1 MVGRLTDVVTQ
12 LEKQALH
19 KIYRVWCGLHQLDL
33 VMKYAYA
40 GIKINGN
47 QFNKIMSHLTHYLR
61 RQYNFI
67 AEIQSICPKTT
78 TRWTAMGNTCKW
90 LLEKRIA
97 LFEYFAKDDPTQA
110 PPSRWWVVVGA
121 VCALSEQVNIVVV
134 KLQGKDLLL
143 SQQKVELKQ
152 LAALILVQIEVD
164 GPLSP
169 EQIAEMDKSTHFTYS
184 QWSVSHEKI
193 ILFLY
198 DQGTFIQETYNQ
210 LSLQLQIEV
219 IHAVAMFILYL
230 IDGILNIQA
239 ERNSANK
246 PADNLPPVLPHQL
259 VKIYGRDFTKIV
271 SDHRN
276 HLKQFWTEELID
288 KLERQHRELRFAYQ
302 HDSILQ
308 SALNNCDDSTSFET
322 SWSIVKERDF
332 DVLRDFCDGI
342 ATMFANTASVES
354 DFSILGWEKDEYRKS
369 LTDLSLEGIMQCK
382 QFQLLSS
389 LLI

>member
-1 MVGRLTDVVTQ
+1 VR
-12 LEKQALH
+12 
-19 KIYRVWCGLHQLDL
+19 
-33 VMKYAYA
+33 
-40 GIKINGN
+40 
-47 QFNKIMSHLTHYLR
+47 
-61 RQYNFI
+61 
-67 AEIQSICPKTT
+67 
-78 TRWTAMGNTCKW
+78 
-90 LLEKRIA
+90 
-97 LFEYFAKDDPTQA
+97 
-110 PPSRWWVVVGA
+110 A
-121 VCALSEQVNIVVV
+121 VSALSEQVNIVVV

-143 SQQKVELKQ
+143 SQQKVELEQ

-239 ERNSANK
+239 ERNSVNK
-246 PADNLPPVLPHQL
+246 SADNLPPVLPHQL

-322 SWSIVKERDF
+322 S
-332 DVLRDFCDGI
+332 
-342 ATMFANTASVES
+342 
-354 DFSILGWEKDEYRKS
+354 
-369 LTDLSLEGIMQCK
+369 
-382 QFQLLSS
+382 
-389 LLI
+389 

>member
-1 MVGRLTDVVTQ
+1 MR
-12 LEKQALH
+12 
-19 KIYRVWCGLHQLDL
+19 
-33 VMKYAYA
+33 
-40 GIKINGN
+40 
-47 QFNKIMSHLTHYLR
+47 
-61 RQYNFI
+61 
-67 AEIQSICPKTT
+67 
-78 TRWTAMGNTCKW
+78 
-90 LLEKRIA
+90 
-97 LFEYFAKDDPTQA
+97 
-110 PPSRWWVVVGA
+110 A
-121 VCALSEQVNIVVV
+121 VSALSEQVNIVVV

-143 SQQKVELKQ
+143 SQQKVKLKQ

-164 GPLSP
+164 GSLSP

-230 IDGILNIQA
+230 IDGILSIQA

-276 HLKQFWTEELID
+276 RLKQFWTEELID

-322 SWSIVKERDF
+322 S
-332 DVLRDFCDGI
+332 
-342 ATMFANTASVES
+342 
-354 DFSILGWEKDEYRKS
+354 
-369 LTDLSLEGIMQCK
+369 
-382 QFQLLSS
+382 
-389 LLI
+389 

>member
-1 MVGRLTDVVTQ
+1 
-12 LEKQALH
+12 
-19 KIYRVWCGLHQLDL
+19 
-33 VMKYAYA
+33 
-40 GIKINGN
+40 
-47 QFNKIMSHLTHYLR
+47 
-61 RQYNFI
+61 
-67 AEIQSICPKTT
+67 
-78 TRWTAMGNTCKW
+78 
-90 LLEKRIA
+90 
-97 LFEYFAKDDPTQA
+97 
-110 PPSRWWVVVGA
+110 
-121 VCALSEQVNIVVV
+121 
-134 KLQGKDLLL
+134 
-143 SQQKVELKQ
+143 
-152 LAALILVQIEVD
+152 
-164 GPLSP
+164 
-169 EQIAEMDKSTHFTYS
+169 
-184 QWSVSHEKI
+184 
-193 ILFLY
+193 
-198 DQGTFIQETYNQ
+198 
-210 LSLQLQIEV
+210 
-219 IHAVAMFILYL
+219 MFILYL

-246 PADNLPPVLPHQL
+246 SADNLPSVLPHQL

-322 SWSIVKERDF
+322 SWSIVKGRDF
-332 DVLRDFCDGI
+332 DVLRDFCGGI